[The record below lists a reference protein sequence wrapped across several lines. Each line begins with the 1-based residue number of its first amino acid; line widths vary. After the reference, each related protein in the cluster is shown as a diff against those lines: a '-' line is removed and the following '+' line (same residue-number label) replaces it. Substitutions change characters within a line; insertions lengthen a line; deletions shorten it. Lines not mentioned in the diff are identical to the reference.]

1 MSNIDKIISSL
12 PVNKTAALVTQNYSE
27 SRFYNRLT
35 KKEAIIQRLNDVKKH
50 LTSLKTSTFTT
61 YEERKKVALEQ
72 MDLENQLRM
81 MKKAIKTDN
90 VFLAVFYKIAKKNLS
105 KDVFEKILNET
116 KSNFIVNE
124 TDSENV
130 KDDDK

>member
-12 PVNKTAALVTQNYSE
+12 PINKTAALVTQNYSE

-61 YEERKKVALEQ
+61 YEERKKVVLEQ

-81 MKKAIKTDN
+81 TKKAIKTDN
-90 VFLAVFYKIAKKNLS
+90 VFLAVFYKTAQKKLS
-105 KDVFEKILNET
+105 KDVFEKILNDA
-116 KSNFIVNE
+116 KSNFV
-124 TDSENV
+124 V
-130 KDDDK
+130 KGSDKQ